1 MITDNHKTEVS
12 EMVTS
17 VPAPHNIPR
26 VVHGENRVLNV
37 QNGAFVQTNDE
48 RPAAQG
54 GGQTRYQCSTPK
66 EIRTSTSTS
75 TITNRTL
82 SRPALLNH
90 EGPAKKKSSR
100 SKASKGPT
108 MMKLHTSKLGR
119 VFESLRGQP
128 QFGNGLQAPD
138 SSDQVPLLSERS
150 ASTGN
155 LAMIKTHSVPT
166 SSYPSRALSPRGLSN
181 RFANGAQNQVTPH
194 LFANP
199 CSLSLGVNQT
209 QALPIV
215 HKIIPNE
222 GPKFGGVEVTL
233 LGAGFSRGL
242 EAWFGEQKA
251 TTTTYWGD
259 SSLVCLLPSSP
270 VAGNVVVTFK
280 DQRVLESNHV
290 LLNSRLATFKYI
302 DDDESMLIR
311 TALSALGQIMS
322 GHIVDVIDLARRIL
336 NDGN

>member
-1 MITDNHKTEVS
+1 MITT
-12 EMVTS
+12 
-17 VPAPHNIPR
+17 VPVPHNIPR
-26 VVHGENRVLNV
+26 VANGENGVLNV

-48 RPAAQG
+48 RPAAQD
-54 GGQTRYQCSTPK
+54 GGQTRYQFSTLK

-75 TITNRTL
+75 TITNRML
-82 SRPALLNH
+82 SRPASPNH
-90 EGPAKKKSSR
+90 EGPAKKKSS
-100 SKASKGPT
+100 SSEASKGPT

-119 VFESLRGQP
+119 VFGSLHGQP
-128 QFGNGLQAPD
+128 QFGNGFQTPD

-150 ASTGN
+150 ASTDN
-155 LAMIKTHSVPT
+155 LAMIETHSVPT
-166 SSYPSRALSPRGLSN
+166 SSYPSRAMSPHGLSN
-181 RFANGAQNQVTPH
+181 RFANGAQNPVTPH
-194 LFANP
+194 LFANHSF
-199 CSLSLGVNQT
+199 SLDVNQT
-209 QALPIV
+209 QALPVI

-222 GPKFGGVEVTL
+222 GPKFGGIEVTL
-233 LGAGFSRGL
+233 LGAGFSQGL

-280 DQRVLESNHV
+280 DQWVLESNHV

-302 DDDESMLIR
+302 DDNESMVIR
-311 TALSALGQIMS
+311 TALSVLGRIMS
-322 GHIVDVIDLARRIL
+322 GHIDDVIDLARRIL